1 MSRAGV
7 SPALIALVAVAS
19 LAALVSCTGGDEE
32 ALLDAVAPSVDS
44 VRVNFSCGTVDS
56 IAVDSIALATPSGI
70 PAWSVRRKP
79 NNPIT
84 WVVPANVTIN
94 SILGKTPVDTLPLD
108 PDGPQ
113 GGAAGTPF
121 KSKIKAHAAS
131 KTYHYLIDATCQ
143 PASGPARRLV
153 IDPEMIIP

>member
-7 SPALIALVAVAS
+7 SRAWVALVAMAS
-19 LAALVSCTGGDEE
+19 LAALVSCTEGDVE
-32 ALLDAVAPSVDS
+32 AAFDAIAPSVDS
-44 VRVNFSCGTVDS
+44 VRVNFSCG
-56 IAVDSIALATPSGI
+56 AVDSIALTTPSGD
-70 PAWSVRRKP
+70 PAWSVTRKP

-94 SILGKTPVDTLPLD
+94 SILGKTPADTLPLD

-121 KSKIKAHAAS
+121 KSKVKAHAAT
-131 KTYHYLIDATCQ
+131 KTYHYVIDATCQ
-143 PASGPARRLV
+143 SASGPRRLV
-153 IDPEMIIP
+153 IDPELILR

>member
-7 SPALIALVAVAS
+7 SRALVVLVCVAS
-19 LAALVSCTGGDEE
+19 LATLVSCTGGDEE
-32 ALLDAVAPSVDS
+32 ALFDAVAPSVDS

-56 IAVDSIALATPSGI
+56 IAVDSIALATLSGD
-70 PAWSVRRKP
+70 PAWSIRRKP

-94 SILGKTPVDTLPLD
+94 SIAGRTPVDTLPLD

-113 GGAAGTPF
+113 GGAAGAPF
-121 KSKIKAHAAS
+121 KSKVKAHAAS